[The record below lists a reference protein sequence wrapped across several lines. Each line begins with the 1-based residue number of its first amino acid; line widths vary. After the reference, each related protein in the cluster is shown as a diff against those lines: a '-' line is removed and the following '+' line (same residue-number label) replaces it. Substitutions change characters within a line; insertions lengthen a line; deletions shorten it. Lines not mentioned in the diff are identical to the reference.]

1 MTTSSRRE
9 FFGQSMRLGA
19 AALAVGSLGVAAAQ
33 DAAKKG
39 SKIRYGLVTYQWA
52 KDWDLP
58 TIIANCTTAGV
69 PGVELRTTHKHGVEP
84 SLSAAE
90 RAEVKKRFD
99 DSPVTFVGIGS
110 DERLDSPD
118 PAVLDKAVEATKAFV
133 LLSRDVGGSG
143 VKVKPNSFH
152 PGVDH
157 DVTIEQI
164 GKTLNVLGAFGADY
178 GQQIRL
184 EVHGECCK
192 LPTMAKIMAVVDH
205 PNVGL
210 CWNSNGDDLGGEGL
224 EYNFN
229 LVKNRLGATTHI
241 HEMDSTTYPF
251 QQLLDLF
258 VGIDYDGWMMLESGN
273 VPPDPVK
280 ALADQYVM
288 FKEMLAKAQG

>member
-1 MTTSSRRE
+1 MMISSRRE

-19 AALAVGSLGVAAAQ
+19 AALAAGSLGVAAAQ

-39 SKIRYGLVTYQWA
+39 SKIKYGLVTYQWA

-58 TIIANCTTAGV
+58 TVIANCTTAGV

-90 RAEVKKRFD
+90 RAEVKKRFE

-110 DERLDSPD
+110 DERFDSPD
-118 PAVLDKAVEATKAFV
+118 PAVVEKAIEATKAFV

-143 VKVKPNSFH
+143 VKVKPNSFQK
-152 PGVDH
+152 GVEH
-157 DVTIEQI
+157 EVTIAQI
-164 GKTLNVLGAFGADY
+164 SKALNLLGAFGADH

-192 LPTMAKIMAVVDH
+192 LPTMAAIMAGVDH

-210 CWNSNGDDLGGEGL
+210 CWNCNGDDLGGEGL

-241 HEMDSTTYPF
+241 HEMESTAYPH
-251 QQLLDLF
+251 QQLINLF

-280 ALADQYVM
+280 ALAEQYAM